1 MKNYQILLFA
11 TLALFF
17 FAIDRFTSDELGLAM
32 LGAIISLLL
41 ASESFRR
48 NR

>member
-1 MKNYQILLFA
+1 MKKYQFVLFA

-17 FAIDRFTSDELGLAM
+17 LTIDRFTSGELGLSM

-41 ASESFRR
+41 ASESVRR

>member
-1 MKNYQILLFA
+1 MKKYQFVLFA
-11 TLALFF
+11 TLALLG
-17 FAIDRFTSDELGLAM
+17 ELGLSM

-41 ASESFRR
+41 ASESVRR